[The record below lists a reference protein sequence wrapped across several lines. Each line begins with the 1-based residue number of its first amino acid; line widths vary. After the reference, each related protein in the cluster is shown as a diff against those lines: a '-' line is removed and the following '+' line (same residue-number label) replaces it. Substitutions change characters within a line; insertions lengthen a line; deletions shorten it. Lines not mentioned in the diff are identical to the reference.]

1 MSISSISSDS
11 EHDVPP
17 LQQPNGPV
25 RLEVPTIGCIP
36 VRPFLIILSIL
47 GIIGSFWTFFGVMIL
62 NETMFSSY
70 LKCVIG
76 LGFHTAV
83 LIGTINYYDDV
94 LYVCQRL
101 LVIST
106 ILCVFL
112 MIVLLASNLLI
123 EHIIEIQLL
132 LALALVVTVL
142 EYESIKRLRKYIE
155 ARRGTDGNESLA

>member
-1 MSISSISSDS
+1 MSISSDS

-17 LQQPNGPV
+17 LQQPNGSV

-47 GIIGSFWTFFGVMIL
+47 GIAGSFWAFIGVMVL

-70 LKCVIG
+70 LKCFIG
-76 LGFHTAV
+76 LCFHTAV

-101 LVIST
+101 TLISMILSVFLVI
-106 ILCVFL
+106 V
-112 MIVLLASNLLI
+112 VLASNLKI
-123 EHIIEIQLL
+123 EQVIELQLL
-132 LALALVVTVL
+132 IAFSIFVTAL
-142 EYESIKRLRKYIE
+142 EYVSIERLRKYIE
-155 ARRGTDGNESLA
+155 ARRGTGGNESLA